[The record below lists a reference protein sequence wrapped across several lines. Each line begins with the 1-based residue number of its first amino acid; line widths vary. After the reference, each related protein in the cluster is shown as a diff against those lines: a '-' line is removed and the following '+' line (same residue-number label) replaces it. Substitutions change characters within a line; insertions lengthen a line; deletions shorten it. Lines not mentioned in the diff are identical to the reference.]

1 MTEDEKKQA
10 LENIEFIKEIVL
22 QTKNDMSLSG
32 SGWIAIIWG
41 IFCYAGI
48 AGSKLLF
55 APGQMEGVWWMALTV
70 VAVFATF
77 LFVRAKGKAYSRTKS
92 RSIMKWFFLF
102 WIPLLILAYTLTL
115 FTVFLPGLSPQ
126 YITIFI
132 LLVISTGYLILGLL
146 FFKEMLFMGVLGMV
160 STIITAIFFLEHNEV
175 ILSLLFGT
183 GLIISGVLINRKWRR

>member
-1 MTEDEKKQA
+1 
-10 LENIEFIKEIVL
+10 
-22 QTKNDMSLSG
+22 
-32 SGWIAIIWG
+32 
-41 IFCYAGI
+41 
-48 AGSKLLF
+48 
-55 APGQMEGVWWMALTV
+55 
-70 VAVFATF
+70 
-77 LFVRAKGKAYSRTKS
+77 
-92 RSIMKWFFLF
+92 MKWFFLF

-160 STIITAIFFLEHNEV
+160 STIITAIFFLEHNEI